1 MSRHFSPYPRFIP
14 LIGLV
19 LILFGLPAGA
29 VADAPAVT
37 YSFTILD
44 VPDAIDTSADSINA
58 SGQVTGS
65 YWDGSVSHGFMYSN
79 DTFTT
84 FNGPDG
90 TSIEPSSINASGQIT
105 GRYRAAL
112 PPPSHPSP
120 HGFVYSNG
128 TFATLDVPS
137 TIGTD
142 AASINASGQVTGTY
156 WDSSGAHGFV
166 YSNGTFATLDVPGAV
181 GTIATSINDSGQVTG
196 DYIVGGSGTHSFVY
210 SNGTYTT
217 LDVPGAI
224 DTQATSINDSGQVTG
239 TYRDGSGNHHGFVY
253 SGGTFTTFNGPD
265 TTDAVPSSINAS
277 GQVTGGYFVYPV
289 RGSSSNPVIPR
300 VGSVIPSPVIHGF
313 VYSNGTFMTLDVPG
327 AIDTQAISI
336 NDSGQVAGHYY
347 DGSRNYGFIAT
358 PIGTLTDIPT
368 LSEWAILLLLSLLL
382 GLSGWWLRQRKLF

>member
-1 MSRHFSPYPRFIP
+1 MSRYFFPYPRFIP
-14 LIGLV
+14 LLGLV
-19 LILFGLPAGA
+19 LSLYGLSIWA

-37 YSFTILD
+37 YSLTILD

-112 PPPSHPSP
+112 TPPSHPSP

-128 TFATLDVPS
+128 TFATLDVP
-137 TIGTD
+137 
-142 AASINASGQVTGTY
+142 
-156 WDSSGAHGFV
+156 
-166 YSNGTFATLDVPGAV
+166 GAV
-181 GTIATSINDSGQVTG
+181 GIIATGINDSGQVTG
-196 DYIVGGSGTHSFVY
+196 DYSVGGSGTHSFVY